1 MRRTGKFAMHES
13 TRRLLCRIAFLLLC
27 LLPTAGVAVWVG
39 VTRSSVYQRARLA
52 GWEKELSRQWGLT
65 VTLQAVSEPRRGVTL
80 LDGVR
85 VSDPETGA
93 AIVAIRQVEI
103 GQSRGQRVMIV
114 AQPEVQG
121 DQLDRLWSAFHERF
135 LRSDG
140 AGSLIA
146 AVHVGELT
154 IHRDDRARS
163 TTLSDVR
170 CRLEG
175 TAEGPQASFEFRDV
189 ALQMAE
195 PARVRV
201 TRQRSTSPP
210 VTRWELDT
218 RGTPLPCSL
227 LADHLTALQWLGTDA
242 TFQGNLEI
250 AQKPDGWHGEL
261 AGRFRSVDL
270 DQLVSQRYDH
280 RLTGMAEVLL
290 RRARFQDGKLTDA
303 AGDVSSPGGV
313 VSRSLLAQAD
323 KMLGLVADAR
333 VRDLQADMLWR
344 YRALR
349 FGFEITPEG
358 LQVVGHCEHPNEG
371 VVMMD
376 QYGPLLTDQ
385 PESRT
390 QVIALVQTLATP
402 TGQQVPATAEAYRL
416 LHVLPIP
423 SRSSQRDQIASPAV
437 WYSPLRMQ

>member
-1 MRRTGKFAMHES
+1 MHES
-13 TRRLLCRIAFLLLC
+13 TRRLLCRMAFLLLC
-27 LLPTAGVAVWVG
+27 LLPTAGVVVWVG
-39 VTRSSVYQRARLA
+39 VTRSSIYQRARLVR
-52 GWEKELSRQWGLT
+52 WEDELSRQWGLN
-65 VTLQAVSEPRRGVTL
+65 VTLRAISEPRRGVTL
-80 LDGVR
+80 LDGAR
-85 VSDPETGA
+85 VADPETGA
-93 AIVAIRQVEI
+93 TIAAIRQIEI
-103 GQSRGQRVMIV
+103 GQHRGQRVIIA
-114 AQPEVQG
+114 AQPELQG
-121 DQLDRLWSAFHERF
+121 DQIDRLWSAFHERF
-135 LRSDG
+135 LRSSWTG
-140 AGSLIA
+140 APVVL
-146 AVHVGELT
+146 VHVGELT
-154 IHRDDRARS
+154 IHRENRGRS
-163 TTLSDVR
+163 TTLADVR
-170 CRLEG
+170 CRMEG
-175 TAEGPQASFEFRDV
+175 AAEGPQVSFEFRDV

-201 TRQRSTSPP
+201 TRQRNAGAP

-227 LADHLTALQWLGTDA
+227 LADYLTALQWLGTDA
-242 TFQGNLEI
+242 TFQGSLQI
-250 AQKPDGWHGEL
+250 AQQLGGWHGEL

-280 RLTGMAEVLL
+280 RLTGLAEVLL
-290 RRARFQDGKLTDA
+290 RRARFEDGKLTDA
-303 AGDVSSPGGV
+303 AGTVSSQGGV

-323 KMLGLVADAR
+323 KTLGLVADSR

-358 LQVVGHCEHPNEG
+358 LQIVGHCEHPSEG

-385 PESRT
+385 ADGMME
-390 QVIALVQTLATP
+390 VIALVQTLATP
-402 TGQQVPATAEAYRL
+402 SGQQVPATAEAYRL

-423 SRSSQRDQIASPAV
+423 SRSGRRDQLASPAV